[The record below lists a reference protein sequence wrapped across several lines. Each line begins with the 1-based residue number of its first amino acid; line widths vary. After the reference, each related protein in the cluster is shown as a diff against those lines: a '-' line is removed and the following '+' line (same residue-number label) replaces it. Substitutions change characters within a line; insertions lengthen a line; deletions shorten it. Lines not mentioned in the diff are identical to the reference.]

1 MPMKSIHVVINGKIS
16 FLFNDWIIFYHIC
29 VSTPLYMSFSLSI
42 HPLIDTGCFHILTI
56 IDSAVMNNS
65 TYLLELMVL
74 FSLDKYPGVKLL
86 DHMVVLFLI
95 FWEPFI
101 LFSIVTAPPCIP
113 TSDVQG
119 SLFPTFSPTLAVSC
133 LLNNSH
139 SSRCKVMCHCGFDLH
154 FSGY

>member
-1 MPMKSIHVVINGKIS
+1 MKSYPLDHQESPRIFF
-16 FLFNDWIIFYHIC
+16 FLRLYNI
-29 VSTPLYMSFSLSI
+29 PLYVYSTFSLSI

-95 FWEPFI
+95 F
-101 LFSIVTAPPCIP
+101 
-113 TSDVQG
+113 
-119 SLFPTFSPTLAVSC
+119 
-133 LLNNSH
+133 
-139 SSRCKVMCHCGFDLH
+139 
-154 FSGY
+154 